1 MVINYFNVSKT
12 ATRRGETFN
21 GGSVFTRIRHLK
33 LKQKKELDTMSV
45 YIIARFKIHDRSE
58 YDRYSAGFSAV
69 FQKFDGKMLSVDE
82 DPTVLAGEWDDT
94 RSVIIEF
101 PSKESALAWMTSDKY
116 QAIAKHRN
124 AGSTANSILV
134 KGLDA

>member
-1 MVINYFNVSKT
+1 
-12 ATRRGETFN
+12 
-21 GGSVFTRIRHLK
+21 
-33 LKQKKELDTMSV
+33 MSV

-58 YDRYSAGFSAV
+58 YDRYSAGFS
-69 FQKFDGKMLSVDE
+69 DGKMLSVDE

-101 PSKESALAWMTSDKY
+101 PSEKSALAWMTSDDY
-116 QAIAKHRN
+116 QAIAKHRD

-134 KGLDA
+134 KGLE

>member
-1 MVINYFNVSKT
+1 
-12 ATRRGETFN
+12 
-21 GGSVFTRIRHLK
+21 
-33 LKQKKELDTMSV
+33 MSV

-58 YDRYSAGFSAV
+58 YDRYSAGFRAV

-82 DPTVLAGEWDDT
+82 DPMVLAGEWNDT

-101 PSKESALAWMTSDKY
+101 PSKESALTSMNSDEY

-124 AGSTANSILV
+124 AGSTVNSILV
-134 KGLDA
+134 KGLAV